1 MDVPPEI
8 AFRNVEPT
16 EALRTLIQ
24 EGIDSLERVHPRLTS
39 CRVMVEEVTRGIPHV
54 RVDVGIPG
62 GEVVVNREL
71 PVDAPTREI
80 PQAVREAFDI
90 ARRQLREH
98 RKRRSLDSKRRE
110 LPPHGRIV
118 RLVIDAPGDRYGFL
132 LTGDGRQIYFHENA
146 VRETSYEELEERMEI
161 RYVEAGSKEG
171 PQASVVAPLGPG
183 ELLSADDEVPLS
195 PSADRRRRDTPQR
208 RLSGP

>member
-24 EGIDSLERVHPRLTS
+24 EGIDSLERVHLRLTS

-62 GEVVVNREL
+62 GELVVNREL
-71 PVDAPTREI
+71 PVDAPTRGI

-98 RKRRSLDSKRRE
+98 RKHRSLDSKRRE

-132 LTGDGRQIYFHENA
+132 LTGDGRPDLLPQ
-146 VRETSYEELEERMEI
+146 ERGA
-161 RYVEAGSKEG
+161 RD
-171 PQASVVAPLGPG
+171 
-183 ELLSADDEVPLS
+183 LL
-195 PSADRRRRDTPQR
+195 
-208 RLSGP
+208 

>member
-62 GEVVVNREL
+62 GELVVNWEL

-80 PQAVREAFDI
+80 PQAREAFDI
-90 ARRQLREH
+90 AHRQLHEH
-98 RKRRSLDSKRRE
+98 RKRRE

-146 VRETSYEELEERMEI
+146 VRETSY
-161 RYVEAGSKEG
+161 
-171 PQASVVAPLGPG
+171 
-183 ELLSADDEVPLS
+183 
-195 PSADRRRRDTPQR
+195 
-208 RLSGP
+208 

>member
-1 MDVPPEI
+1 
-8 AFRNVEPT
+8 
-16 EALRTLIQ
+16 
-24 EGIDSLERVHPRLTS
+24 
-39 CRVMVEEVTRGIPHV
+39 V

-62 GEVVVNREL
+62 GELVVNREL

-118 RLVIDAPGDRYGFL
+118 RLVIDALATATDSCSPATAG
-132 LTGDGRQIYFHENA
+132 QIYFHENA
-146 VRETSYEELEERMEI
+146 VRETSYAELEEGIEV
-161 RYVEAGSKEG
+161 RYVEAGGQGGAPGERGGAPG
-171 PQASVVAPLGPG
+171 PQ
-183 ELLSADDEVPLS
+183 
-195 PSADRRRRDTPQR
+195 
-208 RLSGP
+208 